1 MMSMTFGRAWAVPLI
16 PLTLWVALLLSG
28 HEVELFLWMNQAAQI
43 LPNWV
48 WAWFTFLGNGW
59 GVFAL
64 CFPLLLFAP
73 RQLCTAL
80 LSGGFAAILSLTL
93 KPLINLPRPAGV
105 LSENS
110 FTILGNPL
118 LHHALPSGHT
128 LTVFSVA
135 SALFFATSPSRRNL
149 LLVLFVLATLTGI
162 SRSAVGA
169 HWPGDILV
177 GSALGIW
184 CGLFASQIILH
195 FKDRQFQA
203 TSPIPRL
210 IALAGIGELYV
221 LQTTVLDF
229 PHNQL
234 LQHLGSALVLI
245 TLILF
250 VLKQNKPQ
258 SNV

>member
-1 MMSMTFGRAWAVPLI
+1 MSLGRAWAVPLL
-16 PLTLWVALLLSG
+16 PLILWLILVLSG
-28 HEVELFLWMNQAAQI
+28 QEIELFLWMNQAAQI

-64 CFPLLLFAP
+64 CFPLLIIAP
-73 RQLCTAL
+73 RQLCAAL
-80 LSGGFAAILSLTL
+80 LAGGFAAIISLIL

-105 LSENS
+105 LAENS

-118 LHHALPSGHT
+118 LQHALPSGHT

-135 SALFFATSPSRRNL
+135 SALFFSTSPARRNL
-149 LLVLFVLATLTGI
+149 LLVLFVIATLTGI

-184 CGLFASQIILH
+184 CGLIASRLMNQVKYQHLTP
-195 FKDRQFQA
+195 
-203 TSPIPRL
+203 TSLIPRI
-210 IALAGIGELYV
+210 IAVAGILELYV

-229 PHNQL
+229 PHNQV
-234 LQHLGSALVLI
+234 LQYLGSALVLI
-245 TLILF
+245 TLLVF
-250 VLKQNKPQ
+250 VMRQNKPQ
-258 SNV
+258 TNV

>member
-1 MMSMTFGRAWAVPLI
+1 MSLSRIWAIPLVPLI
-16 PLTLWVALLLSG
+16 LWLILVLSG
-28 HEVELFLWMNQAAQI
+28 KEVELFLWLNQAAQI

-59 GVFAL
+59 GIFAL

-80 LSGGFAAILSLTL
+80 LAGGFAAIISLTL

-105 LSENS
+105 LTENS
-110 FTILGNPL
+110 FFILGNPL
-118 LHHALPSGHT
+118 LQHALPSGHT

-135 SALFFATSPSRRNL
+135 SALFFSTTPARRNL
-149 LLVLFVLATLTGI
+149 LMVLFVLATLTGI

-184 CGLFASQIILH
+184 CGLIASHITTRLKSAHLIP
-195 FKDRQFQA
+195 
-203 TSPIPRL
+203 TSLIPRI
-210 IALAGIGELYV
+210 IAVAGLVELYV
-221 LQTTVLDF
+221 LQTSVLDF

-234 LQHLGSALVLI
+234 LQYLGSALVLV
-245 TLILF
+245 TLLLF
-250 VLKQNKPQ
+250 VLRQNKPK

>member
-1 MMSMTFGRAWAVPLI
+1 MMSMTFGRAWAIPLI
-16 PLTLWVALLLSG
+16 PLTLWAALVLSG
-28 HEVELFLWMNQAAQI
+28 HEVELFLWMNQSAQI
-43 LPNWV
+43 LPNWI

-105 LSENS
+105 LLESS
-110 FTILGNPL
+110 FTILGDPL

-135 SALFFATSPSRRNL
+135 SALFFATSLNRRNL
-149 LLVLFVLATLTGI
+149 LFILFVLAVLTGI

-184 CGLFASQIILH
+184 CGLLATKISSY
-195 FKDRQFQA
+195 FKEGQFQA
-203 TSPIPRL
+203 TSLIPRF
-210 IALAGIGELYV
+210 IAIAGIGELYV

-234 LQHLGSALVLI
+234 LQHIGSALVFI

-258 SNV
+258 ANV